1 MIPPRHLVLSG
12 GGIKVISIVGA
23 LRVLEENDYMKHVKV
38 ISGVSAG
45 AFLAFAVSIGLT
57 LKTIEKLVVDIEFGV
72 IRNITP
78 DALLGFP
85 ETLGI
90 DDGSKLRKFLESI
103 LRVAAKVDPQITF
116 SDLASKPIQFKCWA
130 TDLNTHMIREFSLK
144 ESPTVR
150 IIDALHASM
159 AIPMYFTPVIDPVTG
174 HMLSDGGI
182 QGALPIHHLTEEECE
197 QCLAIGFCKPLVSD
211 YEKGPDDLMSFMKA
225 IFACLVHSR
234 HENLIN
240 KWKHKVILIPV
251 SGFQSW
257 DFEISRKDRSLL
269 VQRGVGAMTKWLG
282 SVKCGARKISRR
294 FSV

>member
-23 LRVLEENDYMKHVKV
+23 LRILEENNYMKHIKV

-45 AFLAFAVSIGLT
+45 AFLAFAVSIGLSIK
-57 LKTIEKLVVDIEFGV
+57 LIEKLVIDLEFGV
-72 IRNITP
+72 IRNMTP
-78 DALLGFP
+78 DAFLGFP
-85 ETLGI
+85 ETFGI

-103 LRVAAKVDPQITF
+103 LRIAAKVDPQITF
-116 SDLASKPIQFKCWA
+116 GDLASKPIQFKCWA

-144 ESPTVR
+144 ETPSVR

-159 AIPMYFTPVIDPVTG
+159 AIPMYFTPVIDPITG

-182 QGALPIHHLTEEECE
+182 QGALPIHHLNQEECD
-197 QCLAIGFCKPLVSD
+197 QCLAIGFCKPSVSD
-211 YEKGPDDLMSFMKA
+211 YAKGPDDLISFIKA

-234 HENLIN
+234 HEAVTN
-240 KWKHKVILIPV
+240 KWKHKIILIPV
-251 SGFQSW
+251 NGVQSW
-257 DFEISRKDRSLL
+257 DFEISRKDRTLL
-269 VQRGVGAMTKWLG
+269 VQVGAETMTKWLA
-282 SVKCGARKISRR
+282 SVKCGARQISRR